1 MLDPV
6 KVWQHIPEFKT
17 AEAFVKSLKVVN
29 DIAERGEKIMSDFTN
44 VFTIDKMQREHL
56 LQAVE
61 HHRQKF
67 ENFRKSC
74 LNE

>member
-1 MLDPV
+1 
-6 KVWQHIPEFKT
+6 
-17 AEAFVKSLKVVN
+17 VKSLKVVN
-29 DIAERGEKIMSDFTN
+29 DIAERGVKMMSDFAN
-44 VFTIDKMQREHL
+44 VITTDKMQREHL

-67 ENFRKSC
+67 ESFGKSC